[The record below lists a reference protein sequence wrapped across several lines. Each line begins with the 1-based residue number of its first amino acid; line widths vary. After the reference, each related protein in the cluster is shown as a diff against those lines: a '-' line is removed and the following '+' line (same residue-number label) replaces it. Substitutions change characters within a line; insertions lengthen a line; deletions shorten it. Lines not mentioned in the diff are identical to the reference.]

1 MKELWFVLVVLV
13 TACGIGF
20 ASGDD
25 EAGAAGEVPLL
36 TMFGGQRASIDTL
49 DSPDNE
55 YTVFMEEKFGV
66 KIEWVAVPSE
76 DRRNRQNLIL
86 SAGDYP
92 PLFWQGSF
100 NNTEQIRY
108 GTQGVLQPLGDLID
122 NNAPD
127 ILEAFAFKPYFR
139 PEITTPDGN
148 IYSLPHFE
156 ECVHCSVSQK
166 LWINQT
172 WLDKLGLPM
181 PGTTAEFEDT
191 LMAFKTGDPNGNGL
205 ADEIP
210 LTGVTAPSHYMVYNF
225 LLSAFIYNDGR
236 TFLYIN
242 DDGLADFAA
251 NKPQWREGLR
261 YLRRLYENGL
271 IDPQAFTQDRTTAR
285 AVVNGDPAVVGAFSA
300 SHPRGM
306 ARNEGLWQ
314 QFVAVTPLRGP
325 EGVQFSA
332 YYPSG
337 VGIGKFAVTDKATA
351 IQAQKAIEMANWAYT
366 HEGTVSEIW
375 GVATNK
381 EGAVNWRWAE
391 PGELGLHGQPA
402 IYWGSPHAWD
412 RTSRTDSWGM
422 ELIFWHRDLFNGWAA
437 NQDVTQIEGYER
449 LLYLE
454 SQKYLPYVP
463 DELVPFG
470 TRGTGGLYFTEDK
483 SQRVAQI
490 TAEVA
495 NYVQQNISAFI
506 VGQRDLDADWD
517 SYARGFD
524 GLGLEWYLE
533 TIRDAM
539 EAAAALNA

>member
-1 MKELWFVLVVLV
+1 LTLAVLLLAG
-13 TACGIGF
+13 TLAFAAGEGEGA
-20 ASGDD
+20 ASGD
-25 EAGAAGEVPLL
+25 AVTL
-36 TMFGGQRASIDTL
+36 TMFAGLSPRVETL

-55 YTVFMEEKFGV
+55 YTVWMEEKFGV
-66 KIEWVAVPSE
+66 KIEWVGVPSQE
-76 DRRNRQNLIL
+76 RKQKQNLL
-86 SAGDYP
+86 LASGDYP
-92 PLFWQGSF
+92 EIFWAGDFS
-100 NNTEQIRY
+100 NAEQMRY
-108 GTQGVLQPLGDLID
+108 GGQGLLQPLNDLID
-122 NNAPD
+122 HAPD
-127 ILEAFAFKPYFR
+127 ILAAFEFKPYFR

-166 LWINQT
+166 LWINQS

-181 PGTTAEFEDT
+181 PATTAELENT

-210 LTGVTAPSHYMVYNF
+210 LTGSTAPSQYIVYNF

-251 NKPQWREGLR
+251 NKPQWRQGLR

-271 IDPQAFTQDRTTAR
+271 IDPQAFTQDRNTAR
-285 AVVNGDPAVVGAFSA
+285 AVVNGDPTVVGTYS
-300 SHPRGM
+300 SGHLRGM

-314 QFVAVTPLRGP
+314 QYAAVTPLRGP
-325 EGVQFSA
+325 EGVQYSA

-337 VGIGKFAVTDKATA
+337 VGIGKFAITDKATA
-351 IQAQKAIEMANWAYT
+351 IQAQKAIVMANWAYT

-495 NYVQQNISAFI
+495 NYVKQNVSAFI